1 MTLLKVMSITHLLHC
16 YGTIRILWSCWWY
29 RPFWYLTVLLE
40 KCKFVKMAYTR
51 KPYSKETMNY
61 LL

>member
-1 MTLLKVMSITHLLHC
+1 MSITHLLHC
-16 YGTIRILWSCWWY
+16 YDTIRILWSCWWY